1 MTEQPWTAA
10 PRVKRALVLSGGGYA
25 GEAWMLGLIHALRDQ
40 GINLCVADLIVGTSA
55 GARVGVHV
63 ASASLDEA
71 VRRYRSAPLAI
82 VDPSASLQDFV
93 AASLQIAS
101 EAADQQEAARRIA
114 NLPPLGPTLASQADR
129 TRTISAS
136 LPVQTWPER
145 PLDIVAVDAA
155 TGARTV
161 FDADSG
167 VDLLDAVLASGALP
181 GIYPLVTIGDRR
193 YADGGAHSLY
203 NADLAAG
210 HDVVV
215 VVTPAPL
222 NPYLTRLLDTEVAEL
237 RDAHIQL
244 IVPNEASID
253 ATGSN
258 PLSAETSLA
267 ALEAGAT
274 QAQLEVNDLSASW
287 LG

>member
-1 MTEQPWTAA
+1 
-10 PRVKRALVLSGGGYA
+10 L
-25 GEAWMLGLIHALRDQ
+25 
-40 GINLCVADLIVGTSA
+40 
-55 GARVGVHV
+55 
-63 ASASLDEA
+63 
-71 VRRYRSAPLAI
+71 
-82 VDPSASLQDFV
+82 
-93 AASLQIAS
+93 
-101 EAADQQEAARRIA
+101 
-114 NLPPLGPTLASQADR
+114 
-129 TRTISAS
+129 
-136 LPVQTWPER
+136 
-145 PLDIVAVDAA
+145 
-155 TGARTV
+155 
-161 FDADSG
+161 G

-253 ATGSN
+253 AIGSN